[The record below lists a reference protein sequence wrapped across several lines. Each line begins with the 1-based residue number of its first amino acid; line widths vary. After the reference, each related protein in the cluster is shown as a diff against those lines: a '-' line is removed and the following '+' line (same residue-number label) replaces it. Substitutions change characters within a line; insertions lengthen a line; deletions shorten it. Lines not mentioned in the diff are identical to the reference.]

1 MLQQQ
6 WLERPLLGH
15 QHGHSSRVSSARQS
29 QKQHKYNRYDK
40 TSSNRYCVTLGDR
53 AGCDSA
59 SAQPGNA
66 FVLVSFPSLPQGPG
80 SKLPLAPRVHRQGR
94 RDVRR
99 LEEGGKL
106 PQAAGCSRQAQ
117 PRASQSS
124 SCPAPAVS
132 AVRGWGSEGS
142 HARAVPHCRAGSGRL
157 WEPCLPAQVGYDG
170 QWAQPA
176 QGAAAE
182 SGQCLL
188 PGRDHVWL

>member
-80 SKLPLAPRVHRQGR
+80 SKLPLAPRVHRQGEGMLGGWRKEESSR
-94 RDVRR
+94 RQR
-99 LEEGGKL
+99 
-106 PQAAGCSRQAQ
+106 AALGRHSHVL
-117 PRASQSS
+117 PRA
-124 SCPAPAVS
+124 
-132 AVRGWGSEGS
+132 
-142 HARAVPHCRAGSGRL
+142 
-157 WEPCLPAQVGYDG
+157 LPA
-170 QWAQPA
+170 
-176 QGAAAE
+176 
-182 SGQCLL
+182 L
-188 PGRDHVWL
+188 PPL